1 VLSTTLLASGNASDE
16 VRAWLDSVIAVRTQW
31 DIAEGPLAY
40 ARLPLAHWHVLR
52 GEHEEAARLLDQVEA
67 VGSLVEPELHAR
79 AATTRAMI
87 LRARGDASGALRLDQ
102 SAYEITSRDRGAGHP
117 RAARYALIYARS
129 LRAAG
134 EITQAEALE
143 REYRP
148 RLEAAYPPTS
158 AFRDLLLPLTG
169 APASPP

>member
-1 VLSTTLLASGNASDE
+1 
-16 VRAWLDSVIAVRTQW
+16 
-31 DIAEGPLAY
+31 
-40 ARLPLAHWHVLR
+40 
-52 GEHEEAARLLDQVEA
+52 
-67 VGSLVEPELHAR
+67 
-79 AATTRAMI
+79 
-87 LRARGDASGALRLDQ
+87 
-102 SAYEITSRDRGAGHP
+102 
-117 RAARYALIYARS
+117 